1 MASGTTAS
9 GRTKNF
15 YWCLP
20 KSLPEFV
27 AGVRSSISKTT
38 YIKVLFMHMVSLDL
52 SMSRSKIKFL

>member
-38 YIKVLFMHMVSLDL
+38 YIKVLFMHIVSPHL

>member
-1 MASGTTAS
+1 MASGTMAS
-9 GRTKNF
+9 ERTKNF

-38 YIKVLFMHMVSLDL
+38 YIKVLFMHIVSPDL
-52 SMSRSKIKFL
+52 SIESVKD